1 MKKEKC
7 IIVGPSGSGKDHLL
21 RGLIRKGLKYLP
33 KFTTR
38 PKRSLEREGVDYN
51 YLTNEEFDEL
61 KEKSEIK
68 VSQTFIIND
77 CTWHYGIS
85 KYNFDNSQ
93 VLIMTPYELS
103 QLSEDDFKN
112 TFIVY
117 IDIDMETRRRRISN
131 RNDNND
137 SVERRLESDE
147 KDFQNFKK
155 YDLKI
160 TDPDFESEWV
170 YSLMY

>member
-1 MKKEKC
+1 MTKIE
-7 IIVGPSGSGKDHLL
+7 
-21 RGLIRKGLKYLP
+21 
-33 KFTTR
+33 
-38 PKRSLEREGVDYN
+38 RSA
-51 YLTNEEFDEL
+51 
-61 KEKSEIK
+61 S
-68 VSQTFIIND
+68 
-77 CTWHYGIS
+77 
-85 KYNFDNSQ
+85 
-93 VLIMTPYELS
+93 
-103 QLSEDDFKN
+103 
-112 TFIVY
+112 